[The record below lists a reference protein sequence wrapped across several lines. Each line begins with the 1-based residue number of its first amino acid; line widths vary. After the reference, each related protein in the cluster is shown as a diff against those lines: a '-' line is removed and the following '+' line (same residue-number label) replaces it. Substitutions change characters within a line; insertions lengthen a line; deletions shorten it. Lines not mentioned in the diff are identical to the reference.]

1 MFDSRDMEEAA
12 LYFLYMM
19 ADGEISDGEMK
30 LFDEICKNLDLSE
43 EDKENIADKCRKRV
57 ENNPDIL
64 KVIQEEKIEDRVGDS
79 FCYGADKRK
88 RGRIIWNLVNL
99 GYADS
104 YYSEEEKKIVK
115 YFVETWSVDRGVHRE
130 FVDIAD
136 TMLALTKQ
144 KAWIVSTFPEEKRK
158 EKVLKIDHEIE
169 ELLDDAKLTIREY
182 AD

>member
-30 LFDEICKNLDLSE
+30 LFDEICKNMDLSE
-43 EDKENIADKCRKRV
+43 EDKENIADKCKKRA

-64 KVIQEEKIEDRVGDS
+64 KMIQEEKIEEQVGERYY
-79 FCYGADKRK
+79 YGADKGK

-104 YYSEEEKKIVK
+104 YYSKEEKTIVK
-115 YFVETWSVDRGVHRE
+115 YFVENWSVDSGVYRE
-130 FVDIAD
+130 FKDIAD
-136 TMLALTKQ
+136 TILALTKQ
-144 KAWIVSTFPEEKRK
+144 KAWIVSTFPAEERE